1 MLCPLP
7 QHGHKSSH
15 AGSLNTNSILGRL
28 PDADL
33 HVVLFLHSHRA
44 DDSQLIIIGLGG
56 SLGKNAVLLLW
67 TLHAWNYT
75 SFKVYHGKI
84 SFSPFYVPVLCSR
97 CPDRWQVGGQAWDTD
112 QQPPWWPFHCPLVTM
127 VTCSHSNSIFIGS
140 PWLLRSIAA
149 LPSSSCCGSHES

>member
-1 MLCPLP
+1 MAINLATQALWTQTPFERDYQMQTCMLCCFYI
-7 QHGHKSSH
+7 H
-15 AGSLNTNSILGRL
+15 T
-28 PDADL
+28 
-33 HVVLFLHSHRA
+33 A